1 MSSVPV
7 ASSADKRE
15 AVEGLMLGFHGPGLK
30 ETQDFSP
37 VSLSS
42 IMCHTSQQWSLENA
56 FCLQNHV

>member
-1 MSSVPV
+1 
-7 ASSADKRE
+7 
-15 AVEGLMLGFHGPGLK
+15 MLGFHGPGLK